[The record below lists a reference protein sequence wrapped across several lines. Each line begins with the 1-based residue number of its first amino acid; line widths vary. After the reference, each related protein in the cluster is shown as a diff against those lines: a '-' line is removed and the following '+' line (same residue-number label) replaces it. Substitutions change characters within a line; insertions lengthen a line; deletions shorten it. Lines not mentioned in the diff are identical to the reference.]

1 MATKKSQPKAQ
12 VQPATSQ
19 GTDSRAMLRWLY
31 IIGGLVAAFA
41 GAFAFQNQILTWVLL
56 LIGVLVGLFYTD
68 TEDLT
73 NMGVRYLLLNAV
85 YSALSA
91 VPAVGLYITG
101 FFGGFLAFL
110 GPIALLTLFMWMWK
124 THLSP
129 MFMPK

>member
-1 MATKKSQPKAQ
+1 MAKKDKKEKKENEQSN
-12 VQPATSQ
+12 S
-19 GTDSRAMLRWLY
+19 GTDTRTVLRWLY

-73 NMGVRYLLLNAV
+73 NMGVRYLLLVAT

-91 VPAVGLYITG
+91 VPVVGLYITG

-110 GPIALLTLFMWMWK
+110 APIALLTLFMWMWK